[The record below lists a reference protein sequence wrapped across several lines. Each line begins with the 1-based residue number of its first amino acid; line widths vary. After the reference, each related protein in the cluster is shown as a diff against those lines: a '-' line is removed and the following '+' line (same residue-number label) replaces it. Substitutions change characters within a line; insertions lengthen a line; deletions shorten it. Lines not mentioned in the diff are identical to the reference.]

1 MENDIKLVE
10 PKVILA
16 DPIGFCF
23 GVERAVNLLE
33 EALKVHGKVYCI
45 GSPIHNP
52 QETARLENKGLV
64 VVDSG
69 EEIPNGSAVFV
80 RAHGLPEGDRRELLN
95 RGHSLIDGTCPFVFK
110 AQKKASFLISQGYR
124 VLILGDKDH
133 PEVKAIT
140 QHLGERSSVVLPGE
154 PLPEEVSGGKVGII
168 SQTTQRLEDLA
179 NLVQLVVPKASELR
193 VYNTICGATEARQKA
208 VAELAGITDG
218 VVVIGGKN
226 SANTRKLFEIALERN
241 NQAIWIEEAS
251 ELDWRWLEGKSIIG
265 VAAGAST
272 PDWLIDDFLK
282 LLGKAKGVV
291 KEDGR

>member
-1 MENDIKLVE
+1 MVKT
-10 PKVILA
+10 KVILA

-52 QETARLENKGLV
+52 QETARLKAKGLIV
-64 VVDSG
+64 VSSAKS
-69 EEIPNGSAVFV
+69 IPEGSVVFV
-80 RAHGLPEGDRRELLN
+80 RAHGLPEREKNFLLE
-95 RGHSLIDGTCPFVFK
+95 RGHLLVDGTCPFVLN
-110 AQKKASFLISQGYR
+110 AQEKASFLSSEGYQ

-140 QHLGERSSVVLPGE
+140 QSVDKFSCVVSPGE
-154 PLPEEVSGGKVGII
+154 NIPDDVLGAKIGVI
-168 SQTTQRLEDLA
+168 SQTTQRLQDFIA
-179 NLVQLVVPKASELR
+179 LVQHAVQKAGEVR
-193 VYNTICGATEARQKA
+193 IFNTICGATEARQRA
-208 VAELAGITDG
+208 VAELAARTDG

-226 SANTRKLFEIALERN
+226 SANTRKLFEIVMEMN
-241 NQAIWIEEAS
+241 SQAIWIEEAS
-251 ELDWRWLEGKSIIG
+251 DLDWRWLEGKSLIG
-265 VAAGAST
+265 IAAGAST
-272 PDWLIDDFLK
+272 PDWLINDLLK